1 VARASDPCAAPLLPF
16 ARFRDVDGACVDRAE
31 AATVDGIMGVVS
43 SASSSSRGGALCG
56 GDGDGDAT
64 ATATGRDAETL
75 SSKPYA

>member
-1 VARASDPCAAPLLPF
+1 MARASDPCAAPLPPF

-56 GDGDGDAT
+56 GALCGGDGDGDGDGA
-64 ATATGRDAETL
+64 GR
-75 SSKPYA
+75 